1 MKFLLINRKFILFIF
16 FLSYLSSTA
25 VSDVIHDERL
35 ILDILRSVN
44 LDNIMQTILDL
55 QENRDI
61 NIPDKAYKS
70 RYCLR
75 VRDTD
80 NPTDGACDNAGDY
93 IFNKLSSYGLQ
104 VEFDPFDH
112 IVTDKFTGKQSR
124 YKMRNVISTLR
135 GKGLHSDITFI
146 VCAHYDS
153 FAGLSAGW
161 MWDWGILP
169 APGADDNASGV
180 AVLLELARILSRYE
194 FDFTIKFIAFT
205 GEELGMFGSKDY
217 VKKVASRGQQIAGV
231 INIDMIGFD
240 PDKLDIDIIA
250 NYDSEWLGYAM
261 EHNQREFGINLT
273 VNKIIDP
280 KMIYSD
286 HSSFWKFGYSA
297 ILVNE
302 GINEKQPEI
311 NHTAD
316 DTIEKLTPDLIY
328 ETAKLII
335 STIARLADPITEG
348 DNEIN
353 ADLAIDIDTTFKSL
367 IIEPKTPIT
376 LKAMIKNLGNENAN
390 DISTQIWLFP
400 PELWLQPKLIRELK
414 LDLRPKM
421 SQIISETINL
431 NDWGN
436 YQIVIKVNPDYSIF
450 ESNYLNNV
458 AKAII
463 NVTSRYG
470 VSDLTIYPNPLSIE
484 KNPEV
489 NIRYRLSD
497 DAYTTMNILD
507 ITGNLIFSKNFVQGE
522 NGGQIGPNNIVKWNV
537 KSNDDHKKPIASG
550 IYICQV
556 IAEYPNG
563 EKRSIS
569 KKLALIR

>member
-1 MKFLLINRKFILFIF
+1 MKFLTISRKLILLIF
-16 FLSYLSSTA
+16 FFSYLSSIS
-25 VSDVIHDERL
+25 VSDVIYDEKI
-35 ILDILRSVN
+35 ILNIVRSVN
-44 LDNIMQTILDL
+44 LNNIMQTILDL

-61 NIPDKAYKS
+61 NASDKVYKS

-104 VEFDPFDH
+104 VEFDLFDH
-112 IVTDKFTGKQSR
+112 IITDKFTGKQSK
-124 YKMRNVISTLR
+124 YKMRNVISTLK

-180 AVLLELARILSRYE
+180 AVLLEFARILSQYE

-217 VKKVASRGQQIAGV
+217 AKKASSRGEKIAGV

-240 PDKLDIDIIA
+240 EDKLDIDIIA
-250 NYDSEWLGYAM
+250 NYDSEWLGYAI
-261 EHNQREFGINLT
+261 EYNQREFGINLV

-297 ILVNE
+297 VLVNE
-302 GINEKQPEI
+302 GINEKQSKI

-316 DTIEKLTPDLIY
+316 DTIEKLNPDLIY
-328 ETAKLII
+328 ETTKLII
-335 STIARLADPITEG
+335 STIARLADPVTE
-348 DNEIN
+348 DNNEIN
-353 ADLAIDIDTTFKSL
+353 ADLAIDIDPTYKSL
-367 IIEPKTPIT
+367 IIEPQTRVT
-376 LKAMIKNLGNENAN
+376 LKAMIKNLGDENAN
-390 DISTQIWLFP
+390 NITTQIWLIP

-414 LDLRPKM
+414 LNLKPKM
-421 SQIISETINL
+421 FQTIAETINI
-431 NDWGN
+431 NNWGD
-436 YQIVIKVNPDYSIF
+436 YQIVIKVNPDYGIF

-458 AKAII
+458 ARALI
-463 NVTSRYG
+463 NVTSKYG
-470 VSDLTIYPNPLSIE
+470 ISDL
-484 KNPEV
+484 
-489 NIRYRLSD
+489 
-497 DAYTTMNILD
+497 
-507 ITGNLIFSKNFVQGE
+507 
-522 NGGQIGPNNIVKWNV
+522 
-537 KSNDDHKKPIASG
+537 
-550 IYICQV
+550 
-556 IAEYPNG
+556 
-563 EKRSIS
+563 
-569 KKLALIR
+569 

>member
-1 MKFLLINRKFILFIF
+1 MKFLALSKKFISFIF
-16 FLSYLSSTA
+16 FLSYLSSA
-25 VSDVIHDERL
+25 SVSDVIHDQK
-35 ILDILRSVN
+35 IISDIVRSVN

-80 NPTDGACDNAGDY
+80 NPTDGACDNAGNY
-93 IFNKLSSYGLQ
+93 IFNRLSSYGLQ
-104 VEFDPFDH
+104 VEFDTFDH
-112 IVTDKFTGKQSR
+112 IYTDKFTEKQNR

-135 GKGLHSDITFI
+135 GKGLHSDISFL

-180 AVLLELARILSRYE
+180 AVLIELARILSQYE

-217 VKKVASRGQQIAGV
+217 AKKAFFQGHKIAGV

-240 PDKLDIDIIA
+240 PDELDIDIIA
-250 NYDSEWLGYAM
+250 NYDSEWLAYAM
-261 EHNQREFGINLT
+261 EHNQREFGINLS

-280 KMIYSD
+280 KMVYSD

-297 ILVNE
+297 VLVNE
-302 GINEKQPEI
+302 GINEKQSKI

-335 STIARLADPITEG
+335 STIARLADPISEN

-353 ADLAIDIDTTFKSL
+353 ADLAIEIDPNCKSL
-367 IIEPKTPIT
+367 IIEPQTPIT
-376 LKAMIKNLGNENAN
+376 LKATVKNLGDENAN
-390 DISTQIWLFP
+390 NITIQIWLIF

-414 LDLRPKM
+414 LDLDPK
-421 SQIISETINL
+421 ISLNIGEIINL
-431 NDWGN
+431 QDWGN
-436 YQIVIKVNPDYSIF
+436 YQIVIKVNPDYNVF

-458 AKAII
+458 VKASI

-470 VSDLTIYPNPLSIE
+470 ISDLVIYPNPLYIE
-484 KNPEV
+484 KNSEV

-507 ITGNLIFSKNFVQGE
+507 ISGNLIFRKDFVLGE
-522 NGGQIGPNNIVKWNV
+522 NGGHIGPNNIVKWDFR
-537 KSNDDHKKPIASG
+537 SNDTKKPIASG

-569 KKLALIR
+569 KKLAIIK

>member
-1 MKFLLINRKFILFIF
+1 
-16 FLSYLSSTA
+16 LSSSA
-25 VSDVIHDERL
+25 ISDVIHDQK
-35 ILDILRSVN
+35 IISDMVNSIN
-44 LDNIMQTILDL
+44 LDNIMQTILNL

-61 NIPDKAYKS
+61 NSPDKAYKS

-93 IFNKLSSYGLQ
+93 IFNRLSSYGLR
-104 VEFDPFDH
+104 VEFDPFIH
-112 IVTDKFTGKQSR
+112 TVTDSYSGKQGN
-124 YKMRNVISTLR
+124 YKMRNVISTLK
-135 GKGLHSDITFI
+135 GKGSHSDITFI

-161 MWDWGILP
+161 MWNWGSLP

-180 AVLLELARILSRYE
+180 AVLIELARILSQYD

-217 VKKVASRGQQIAGV
+217 AKKASSRGQKIAGV

-240 PDKLDIDIIA
+240 PDELDIDIIA
-250 NYDSEWLGYAM
+250 NYDSEWLAYAI
-261 EHNQREFGINLT
+261 EHNRREFGIKLA

-286 HSSFWKFGYSA
+286 HSSFWKFGYNA

-302 GINEKQPEI
+302 GIKEKQSEI

-316 DTIEKLTPDLIY
+316 DTIDKLTPELIY

-335 STIARLADPITEG
+335 STIARLADPISEG

-353 ADLAIDIDTTFKSL
+353 ADLAIDIDPYCKSVIL
-367 IIEPKTPIT
+367 EPQMPIT
-376 LKAMIKNLGNENAN
+376 LKATIKNLGDEDAN
-390 DISTQIWLFP
+390 DITIQIWLIP
-400 PELWLQPKLIRELK
+400 SESWLQPKLIKEIK
-414 LDLRPKM
+414 SDIKSKM
-421 SQIISETINL
+421 SQTINETIKLHN
-431 NDWGN
+431 WGD
-436 YQIVIKVNPDYSIF
+436 YQVIIRVNPDFSIF

-458 AKAII
+458 AVALISI
-463 NVTSRYG
+463 SSEYG
-470 VSDLTIYPNPLSIE
+470 ISDLAIYPNPVYIN
-484 KNPEV
+484 KKAEV
-489 NIRYRLSD
+489 NIRYRLSN
-497 DAYTTMNILD
+497 DAKVVVNILD
-507 ITGNLIFSKNFVQGE
+507 IAGNLIFEKEFSAGE
-522 NGGQIGPNNIVKWNV
+522 NGGHIGPNNIIRWDIQSTNDHN
-537 KSNDDHKKPIASG
+537 KSIASG
-550 IYICQV
+550 IYICQA

-563 EKRSIS
+563 ERRSVS

>member
-1 MKFLLINRKFILFIF
+1 MKFLVFNRRFILLIF
-16 FLSYLSSTA
+16 FLLYLSSTSI
-25 VSDVIHDERL
+25 SDVINDRK
-35 ILDILRSVN
+35 IISDIVKSVN
-44 LDNIMQTILDL
+44 LGNIMQTILEL
-55 QENRDI
+55 QENKDV
-61 NIPDKAYKS
+61 NFPEKAYKS

-104 VEFDPFDH
+104 VEFDSFDH
-112 IVTDKFTGKQSR
+112 IAKDYYTGKQSR
-124 YKMRNVISTLR
+124 YKMRNVISTLK
-135 GKGLHSDITFI
+135 GKGLHSDMTFI

-180 AVLLELARILSRYE
+180 AVLIELARILSQHK

-217 VKKVASRGQQIAGV
+217 AKKLASRGGNIAGV
-231 INIDMIGFD
+231 INLDMIGFD
-240 PDKLDIDIIA
+240 PDELDIDIIA
-250 NYDSEWLGYAM
+250 NYDSEWLANAI
-261 EHNQREFGINLT
+261 EHNKREFGIDLA

-297 ILVNE
+297 VLVNE
-302 GINEKQPEI
+302 GINEKQSDI

-328 ETAKLII
+328 ETAKLVI
-335 STIARLADPITEG
+335 STIARLADPISET
-348 DNEIN
+348 DNETN
-353 ADLAIDIDTTFKSL
+353 ADLAIEIDPTYKSL
-367 IIEPKTPIT
+367 IIEPHTPIT
-376 LKAMIKNLGNENAN
+376 LKAVIKNLGDDDAN
-390 DISTQIWLFP
+390 NITTQIWLIP

-414 LDLRPKM
+414 FHLKPKM
-421 SQIISETINL
+421 SQIISETIRL
-431 NDWGN
+431 TVWGN
-436 YQIVIKVNPDYSIF
+436 YQVVIKVNPDYRIF

-458 AKAII
+458 VKAFV
-463 NVTSRYG
+463 NVSSKYG
-470 VSDLTIYPNPLSIE
+470 ISDLAVFPNPAYIE
-484 KNPEV
+484 KNSEV
-489 NIRYRLSD
+489 NIRYRLSN
-497 DAYTTMNILD
+497 DAHTKVNILD
-507 ITGNLIFSKNFVQGE
+507 ITGNLIFSKDSALGE
-522 NGGQIGPNNIVKWNV
+522 NGGQIGPNNIVKWNI
-537 KSNDDHKKPIASG
+537 KSNDHKKPIASG

-556 IAEYPNG
+556 IAEYPDG
-563 EKRSIS
+563 EKRAVS
-569 KKLALIR
+569 KKLALVK